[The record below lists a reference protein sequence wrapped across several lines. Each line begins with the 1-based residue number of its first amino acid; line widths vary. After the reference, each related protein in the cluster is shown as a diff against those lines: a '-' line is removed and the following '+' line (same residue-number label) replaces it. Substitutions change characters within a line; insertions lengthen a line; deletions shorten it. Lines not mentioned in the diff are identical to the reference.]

1 MAKKI
6 IYFLSICFLFSAVG
20 LTFHHHGDGVSHD
33 NCSLCSYISHH
44 SNIILQDSF
53 QITAPSFDNLP
64 ISLEDTVNNSY
75 LIYHPYS
82 NRAPPA

>member
-1 MAKKI
+1 MTKKLAYLLLI
-6 IYFLSICFLFSAVG
+6 CLSLSILGVA
-20 LTFHHHGDGVSHD
+20 FHHHADGVSHH

-75 LIYHPYS
+75 LIYHPYLI
-82 NRAPPA
+82 RAPPA